1 MIEFITNIDLA
12 ILEAIQG
19 IKCGFLDVFFPIIT
33 RLGGDKGLFWIIIAV
48 IALCFKKTRKMG
60 LAMGFA
66 LIFGLIVGN
75 LTLKPLIGRIR
86 PYDLEGYEAIREAL
100 LVKPLK
106 DFSFPSGHTLVCFEG
121 ATAIFLHNKKW
132 GVYAYV
138 IAVLV
143 AFSRLYL
150 FVHYPT
156 DVLGG
161 IILGIAFG
169 ILGTLLSRFIFK
181 KFEKN

>member
-1 MIEFITNIDLA
+1 MVEFITNMDLA

-19 IKCGFLDVFFPIIT
+19 IKCGFLDVFFPIFT
-33 RLGGDKGLFWIIIAV
+33 RIGGDKGLFWIIIAV

-60 LAMGFA
+60 LAMAFA
-66 LIFGLIVGN
+66 MIFGLLVGN

-169 ILGTLLSRFIFK
+169 ILGTILSRFIFK